1 MNRGGATESHDGATG
16 RYDRKDDEPCDAGLT
31 LRPLHHRI
39 LEELRREIRAGD
51 LKPGDAL
58 PSEGDLMGRFGVA
71 RGTVRQALAA
81 LRADGS
87 IIGPRGRP
95 PIVRDRRL
103 AVCRR
108 ERVFSEEGA
117 LGGHFEVKIRATDAI
132 LPSHSTINEVG
143 KLLSDRLLAQSFTN
157 LLSFSA
163 WIRTLGME
171 PSGKLIALTLRP
183 ADDETAG
190 MLGVPP
196 ASLVY
201 ELVRVRYAD
210 GEPLLV
216 ERSAMPRAVGALVA
230 GLDLERDS
238 IYTELQRRG
247 VTFATAHQII
257 DALPASAEDARL
269 LGAEIHT
276 PLLRVRRQAFAP
288 DGTALEWSDDRY
300 LARRVTFTLD
310 NTAARVGLVRHLD
323 TTAGR

>member
-1 MNRGGATESHDGATG
+1 MTFH
-16 RYDRKDDEPCDAGLT
+16 PM
-31 LRPLHHRI
+31 HHRI

-95 PIVRDRRL
+95 PVVRDLR
-103 AVCRR
+103 
-108 ERVFSEEGA
+108 
-117 LGGHFEVKIRATDAI
+117 
-132 LPSHSTINEVG
+132 
-143 KLLSDRLLAQSFTN
+143 LAQSFTN

-163 WIRTLGME
+163 WIRALGME

-190 MLGVPP
+190 MLAVPP
-196 ASLVY
+196 DSLVY

-210 GEPLLV
+210 GEPLLI

-230 GLDLERDS
+230 RLDLERDS
-238 IYTELQRRG
+238 IYAELRRRG
-247 VTFATAHQII
+247 VTFASAHQII
-257 DALPASAEDARL
+257 DALPASAEDAHL
-269 LGAEIHT
+269 LGTEPHT

-288 DGTALEWSDDRY
+288 AGEPLEWSDDRY
-300 LARRVTFTLD
+300 LATRVTFTLD
-310 NTAARVGLVRHLD
+310 NTAASAGLVRHLD
-323 TTAGR
+323 TAAGH

>member
-95 PIVRDRRL
+95 PIVRDRR
-103 AVCRR
+103 
-108 ERVFSEEGA
+108 
-117 LGGHFEVKIRATDAI
+117 
-132 LPSHSTINEVG
+132 
-143 KLLSDRLLAQSFTN
+143 LAQSFTN

-288 DGTALEWSDDRY
+288 DGTALEWSDARY